1 MAMEKIEVRIHRR
14 SAVYDAVIP
23 EQYVW
28 EFMAEFGK
36 TFAEESDGVSR
47 NKAVDGYVEYPC
59 GWHIQVKVEDED
71 EMKFYNF
78 LRDFSQQRNLPF
90 REYWRKLYAILQP
103 LRDLQEKANQV
114 PVPDLSQILPS
125 EGSVKELVEIAQHLL
140 FLHQNYKS
148 HRLTGKYQ
156 GQKL

>member
-1 MAMEKIEVRIHRR
+1 MAREKIEVRIHRR
-14 SAVYDAVIP
+14 SAVHDVVIP

-28 EFMAEFGK
+28 EFMAEFGR
-36 TFAEESDGVSR
+36 TFAVDSQGVSFA
-47 NKAVDGYVEYPC
+47 KAVEGYYEHPN

-71 EMKFYNF
+71 EIKFYNF

-114 PVPDLSQILPS
+114 PVPDLPQILPS
-125 EGSVKELVEIAQHLL
+125 EGSVKELVEIAQHLI
-140 FLHQNYKS
+140 FLHQSYKS
-148 HRLTGKYQ
+148 HRLAGKYR
-156 GQKL
+156 GKD